1 MEVLTL
7 AVRLAVFDLDGTLLA
22 GSKTVM
28 PVLAAMLWQARHKRA
43 VGAWCY
49 TVAGLVMVMRK
60 LRLIGPERFYMWM
73 TLQVVR
79 WMAVSDP
86 VVLDRVLD
94 ETARRLLLEA
104 RLDVV
109 AEVQARRAE
118 GCRTVIV
125 SAVIQPLLERIAH
138 TLQCDAVGTRLAT
151 RSDGRLTGRFAG
163 PYCSGQGKATALREW
178 ADKLGDPVDW
188 AGSFAYADTM
198 PDLPVLE
205 TVGNAIAVAP
215 ESALRLEAQQRGWR
229 VMEG

>member
-1 MEVLTL
+1 M

-28 PVLAAMLWQARHKRA
+28 PTLAAMLWRARHKRA

-49 TVAGLVMVMRK
+49 TVAGLVMVIRK

-73 TLQVVR
+73 SLQVVR
-79 WMAVSDP
+79 WMAVADP
-86 VVLDRVLD
+86 AVLDRVLD
-94 ETARRLLLEA
+94 ETARRLLLDA
-104 RLDVV
+104 RMDVV

-151 RSDGRLTGRFAG
+151 GPDGRLTGRFEG
-163 PYCSGQGKATALREW
+163 MYCSGQGKAIALKEW
-178 ADKLGDPVDW
+178 ADKLGMTVDW
-188 AGSFAYADTM
+188 AGSFAYADTL

-205 TVGNAIAVAP
+205 TVGNAVAVAP
-215 ESALRLEAQQRGWR
+215 EKALRLEAQHRGWR